1 MKIAKDWKEY
11 KVLGRL
17 GMYHAIVDITGSEN
31 IKEGTI
37 VEIPTIKPFLTNE
50 KIRREYI

>member
-1 MKIAKDWKEY
+1 MINGKEY

-17 GMYHAIVDITGSEN
+17 GMYHAIIDITGTDD
-31 IKEGTI
+31 IIEGTI
-37 VEIPTIKPFLTNE
+37 VEIPTIKPFLTND